1 MVTGFQF
8 LVITIFF
15 YLVTSVMKIGFECVH
30 QISNRRKS
38 WLCCIKFNGLL
49 VYCQSTKNSPSH
61 LWVQLCCNRVCD
73 YFLPKQDKV
82 KLIHVQ
88 PLNKVW
94 NHSFVTN
101 NLFQTFKGVTEVV
114 LFLGHLIPA
123 NMLILSLPII
133 IKKGIKTIRRNV
145 KTMWKYKALSCNGM

>member
-82 KLIHVQ
+82 ELIHVQ
-88 PLNKVW
+88 PLNKV
-94 NHSFVTN
+94 
-101 NLFQTFKGVTEVV
+101 
-114 LFLGHLIPA
+114 
-123 NMLILSLPII
+123 
-133 IKKGIKTIRRNV
+133 
-145 KTMWKYKALSCNGM
+145 

>member
-15 YLVTSVMKIGFECVH
+15 YLVTSVTKIGFECVH

-38 WLCCIKFNGLL
+38 CLCCTKFNALL

-61 LWVQLCCNRVCD
+61 LWVQLCCNRLCD

-82 KLIHVQ
+82 ELIHVQ
-88 PLNKVW
+88 PLNNVWDAHYSKSKIFVQKFNFDKTPTFSQVFTQNFFDNFSREIKVV
-94 NHSFVTN
+94 NS
-101 NLFQTFKGVTEVV
+101 
-114 LFLGHLIPA
+114 
-123 NMLILSLPII
+123 
-133 IKKGIKTIRRNV
+133 
-145 KTMWKYKALSCNGM
+145 